1 MNIGNTRRAVG
12 TFPNRR
18 EAERALH
25 ELKDSG
31 FLMDKVSIIGRDA
44 DKERDIADVEVED
57 KDSFGNK
64 ADEGATAGAV
74 TGGAVGGITGLL
86 VGLGSLAIPGIGPI
100 MLAGAGATALAT
112 TLAGGAIGAAA
123 GSLIGALIGLGI
135 PEEKAKI
142 YSDRVSSGEY
152 LVVVDGTEAEI
163 HRALEIFNRYG
174 IEEWGVYD
182 APNTSATA
190 RMERPATLDSTT
202 TTSPAIY
209 TPDTSRNMADE
220 TIERDRHLRSDS
232 AYANSYPD
240 AEVIEHNQN
249 TKIETVDSTHTTN
262 LEKDID
268 RDPEV
273 IIIDRRT
280 PSPNN

>member
-1 MNIGNTRRAVG
+1 MNIGTRRAVG

-18 EAERALH
+18 EAEKALH
-25 ELKDSG
+25 ELKNSG
-31 FLMDKVSIIGRDA
+31 FLMDKVSIIAKDA
-44 DKERDIADVEVED
+44 DNERDIADVEVED
-57 KDSFGNK
+57 KEKFGNK

-74 TGGAVGGITGLL
+74 TGGLTGGLTGLL
-86 VGLGSLAIPGIGPI
+86 VGLGALAIPGIGPI
-100 MLAGAGATALAT
+100 MLAGAEATALAT

-123 GSLIGALIGLGI
+123 GSLLGALVGLGI
-135 PEEKAKI
+135 PEERAKV
-142 YSDRVSSGEY
+142 YNDRVSSGEY
-152 LVVVDGTEAEI
+152 LVVVNGTEAEI
-163 HRALEIFNRYG
+163 ERALAIFNRYG
-174 IEEWGVYD
+174 IQEWGVYD
-182 APNTSATA
+182 IPNTSATNNID
-190 RMERPATLDSTT
+190 RPTTLDSMA
-202 TTSPAIY
+202 TTSPAMS
-209 TPDTSRNMADE
+209 TPNMPRNMADE

-232 AYANSYPD
+232 AYANSSPE
-240 AEVIEHNQN
+240 AEVIEHSQN